1 MVVFNYSG
9 GEVNTKLVYYGP
21 GLSGKTTNIE
31 YIYGK
36 MPAQVKGKMISMKT
50 RTDRTLFFD
59 FLPLDLGNING
70 FKVRFLLYTVPGQ
83 VYYNA
88 TRKLVLKGAD
98 AVVFVADSSPDKLEE
113 NIESLKNLEANL
125 NEYNLSL
132 DSIPW
137 VIQYNKRDVEN
148 ALPVNVLE
156 ESLNVLGVP
165 GFEAVATEGRGVYE
179 TFQMISSMLYHRVKK
194 KLEDEEEDKPTAFDD
209 SVGGTRIAGRTSTAV
224 EQEEE
229 TKLSQVVDSALREI
243 PKAGNKSGAKRLW
256 EQAAVGSIKH
266 DEQPSMREESA
277 GGHERDYLKPRELHV
292 TVDMEKEARTQRE
305 NEEFRFASIKEAPMD
320 DQMGRTVDLVDGS
333 METEQ
338 IEKGDF
344 ITGPCSLGI
353 SPHAGV
359 EEVDEHEGGE
369 DPAKDAPPSASSEEL
384 VVRVPVVISPSQ
396 VKKNIPLKLVLE
408 IRMLD
413 E

>member
-156 ESLNVLGVP
+156 EKLNVLEVP

-179 TFQMISSMLYHRVKK
+179 TFQMISGMLYQRVKK
-194 KLEDEEEDKPTAFDD
+194 KLEDEEDEPTAFDD
-209 SVGGTRIAGRTSTAV
+209 SVEGARIANRTSTAV

-243 PKAGNKSGAKRLW
+243 PKAVDKSGAKRPR

-266 DEQPSMREESA
+266 DEQPLMREESA
-277 GGHERDYLKPRELHV
+277 KDHERDHLKPRELHV
-292 TVDMEKEARTQRE
+292 TVDMEKEPRTQRE
-305 NEEFRFASIKEAPMD
+305 NEEFKFASIKEAPMD
-320 DQMGRTVDLVDGS
+320 DQMGRTVDLVDGCT
-333 METEQ
+333 ETEQ

-344 ITGPCSLGI
+344 ITDPCGLGT
-353 SPHAGV
+353 SPHAEV
-359 EEVDEHEGGE
+359 QEVDEHEGGE
-369 DPAKDAPPSASSEEL
+369 APAKDAPPSAASEEL
-384 VVRVPVVISPSQ
+384 IVRVPVVIAPSQ